1 MTIFMASIPP
11 TTPGACQPSAT
22 QHSRWSRMHLVI
34 SNGHRGRTLAARWI
48 RHLAACV
55 LTAATFVAGTRELNA
70 DPTLFVRNF
79 NTSSNASQILRFDAT
94 TGASLG
100 NFLVGYDG
108 SYISSFAFGP
118 DKNLYIGRQFDGK
131 IDRYHG
137 TTGAFIDTFVLTTG
151 VTNLAF
157 GPDGNLYAGRS
168 SIGIDKFDG
177 ATGASLG
184 RFITPPNGLDVA
196 GMTFRGSSLYVGYG
210 AVSNGAFY
218 RYDAAS
224 GSNAVLVSG
233 SLYANGPRAPSFDGA
248 GSIYLPVWQTNK
260 IFKYNETTLALTG
273 TITTAAGISANSLAF
288 DESGTMLLLSDNGSQ
303 SRINRY
309 DPVTGAFID
318 VLVAPGTGGLGRAT
332 NMILVVPEPATWA
345 MAATALGYG
354 VWRLLRC
361 RRTVDSS
368 LAERR

>member
-1 MTIFMASIPP
+1 
-11 TTPGACQPSAT
+11 
-22 QHSRWSRMHLVI
+22 MHLVI

-137 TTGAFIDTFVLTTG
+137 TTGAFIDTFALTTG

-168 SIGIDKFDG
+168 SNGIDKFDG